1 MVHGTGYSIKYQI
14 VLTKP
19 LDLYDHVLPI
29 CIELRSMLELD
40 PLDPTKLTVLGSQA
54 LSSRFRSNYLAQKFV
69 SDPDVQIYSELIAS
83 QIVSDQVL
91 EPAQLEPIKKI
102 YSKLKEESEEPEFW
116 SGNPISVQKR
126 LDKEKARQIIM
137 SQDLISDQVRYSHAQ
152 NLYNQICQIELT
164 NQEKELIEQVKSH
177 PAINPIIKCCGYSII
192 KSYY

>member
-29 CIELRSMLELD
+29 CIELRSMLEFD
-40 PLDPTKLTVLGSQA
+40 PSDPYKLIVLSSQA
-54 LSSRFRSNYLAQKFV
+54 LSSRFKSNHLAQKFV

-91 EPAQLEPIKKI
+91 EPAQLESIKKI
-102 YSKLKEESEEPEFW
+102 YSKLKDESEEPEFW
-116 SGNPISVQKR
+116 SRNPISVQKR
-126 LDKEKARQIIM
+126 LDIEKARQIIV
-137 SQDLISDQVRYSHAQ
+137 SQDLISNQVRYIRAQ
-152 NLYNQICQIELT
+152 DLYNQICQIELT
-164 NQEKELIEQVKSH
+164 DQEKELIEQVKAH